1 MNEQHENKQRKR
13 QAGLIVGAIILVLI
27 ILGGGYKIWHQS
39 KTIDTITAQSELDRQ
54 FLEEEYNELSLQYEG
69 YKFSVNNDT
78 LVAQLSNEQA
88 KVQRLMEELKTVKST
103 NARRIN
109 ELKRELQTLRKIMR
123 NYVAQIDSLNAANQ
137 ALRTENKEVKAQIHQ
152 VSTQR
157 NQLQQEKQRL
167 SKQVELA
174 SKLVISNI
182 RVDYLTDKGKP
193 TKRIKKMKQFKFA
206 FTIDQN
212 ITAAPGMK
220 TIYMRL
226 YKPDDTLLLKSS
238 YGTFSFE
245 GGEIPFSISRQIEYT
260 GEPVSLEMFWDIDE
274 YLVEGTYRL
283 EIFADGY
290 LVARSSFAL
299 Q

>member
-1 MNEQHENKQRKR
+1 MNEQSENKQRQR
-13 QAGLIVGAIILVLI
+13 QAGLIVGIALLILI
-27 ILGGGYKIWHQS
+27 IIGGGYKLWQQG
-39 KTIDTITAQSELDRQ
+39 KTIDNITAQSELDRQ

-69 YKFSVNNDT
+69 YKFSINNDS

-103 NARRIN
+103 NAQRIN

-157 NQLQQEKQRL
+157 NQLQEEKQRL
-167 SKQVELA
+167 TKQVELA
-174 SKLVISNI
+174 SKLVVSNI
-182 RVDYLTDKGKP
+182 RVDYLTDKGKT
-193 TKRIKKMKQFKFA
+193 TKRIKKMKQFKISFS
-206 FTIDQN
+206 IDQN
-212 ITAAPGMK
+212 ITTEPGMK
-220 TIYMRL
+220 NVYVRL
-226 YKPDDTLLLKSS
+226 YKPDDTLLLKPT

-245 GGEIPFSISRQIEYT
+245 GGEIPYSISRQIEYT
-260 GEPVSLEMFWDIDE
+260 GEATSLDMYWDIDE
-274 YLVEGTYRL
+274 YLSEGTYRL

-290 LVARSSFAL
+290 LVGRSSFTL

>member
-1 MNEQHENKQRKR
+1 MNEQSENKQRQR
-13 QAGLIVGAIILVLI
+13 QAGLIVGIALLILI
-27 ILGGGYKIWHQS
+27 IIGGGYKLWQQG
-39 KTIDTITAQSELDRQ
+39 KTIDNITAQSELDRQ

-69 YKFSVNNDT
+69 YKFSINNDS

-88 KVQRLMEELKTVKST
+88 KVQRLMEELKTVKSS
-103 NARRIN
+103 NAQRIN

-157 NQLQQEKQRL
+157 NQLQEEKQRL
-167 SKQVELA
+167 TKQVELA
-174 SKLVISNI
+174 SKLVVSNI
-182 RVDYLTDKGKP
+182 RVDFLTDKGKT
-193 TKRIKKMKQFKFA
+193 TKRIKKMKQFKISFA
-206 FTIDQN
+206 IDQN
-212 ITAAPGMK
+212 ITTEPGMK
-220 TIYMRL
+220 NVYVRL
-226 YKPDDTLLLKSS
+226 YKPDDTLLLKST

-245 GGEIPFSISRQIEYT
+245 GGEIPYSISRQIEYT
-260 GEPVSLEMFWDIDE
+260 GEATSLDMYWDIDE
-274 YLVEGTYRL
+274 YLSEGTYRL

-290 LVARSSFAL
+290 LVGRSSFTL

>member
-1 MNEQHENKQRKR
+1 MNEQSENKQRQR
-13 QAGLIVGAIILVLI
+13 QAGLIVGIALLILI
-27 ILGGGYKIWHQS
+27 IIGGGYKLWQQG
-39 KTIDTITAQSELDRQ
+39 KTIDNITAQSELDRQ

-69 YKFSVNNDT
+69 YKFSINNDS

-103 NARRIN
+103 NAQRIN

-157 NQLQQEKQRL
+157 NQLQEEKQRL
-167 SKQVELA
+167 TKQVELA
-174 SKLVISNI
+174 SKLVVSNI
-182 RVDYLTDKGKP
+182 RVDYLTDKGKT
-193 TKRIKKMKQFKFA
+193 TKRIKKMKQFKISFS
-206 FTIDQN
+206 IDQN
-212 ITAAPGMK
+212 ITTEPGMK
-220 TIYMRL
+220 NVYVRL
-226 YKPDDTLLLKSS
+226 YKPDDTLLLKST

-245 GGEIPFSISRQIEYT
+245 GGEIPYSISRQIEYT
-260 GEPVSLEMFWDIDE
+260 GEATSLDMYWDIDE
-274 YLVEGTYRL
+274 YLSEGTYRL

-290 LVARSSFAL
+290 LVGRSSFTL

>member
-1 MNEQHENKQRKR
+1 MNEQIENKQRQR
-13 QAGLIVGAIILVLI
+13 RAGLIVGGIVLALI
-27 ILGGGYKIWHQS
+27 ILCGAYYIWHQS
-39 KTIDTITAQSELDRQ
+39 KTIETITAQSELDRQ

-69 YKFSVNNDT
+69 YKFSINNDS

-103 NARRIN
+103 NAKRIN

-137 ALRTENKEVKAQIHQ
+137 ALRTENKEVRAQIHQ

-157 NQLQQEKQRL
+157 NQLQEEKQRL

-174 SKLVISNI
+174 SKLVVSNI

-193 TKRIKKMKQFKFA
+193 TKKVKKMKQFKVSFA
-206 FTIDQN
+206 IDQN
-212 ITAAPGMK
+212 ITAEPGMK
-220 TIYMRL
+220 KVYVRL

-238 YGTFSFE
+238 YGTFTFE
-245 GGEIPFSISRQIEYT
+245 GSEIPYSISRQIEYT
-260 GEPVSLEMFWDIDE
+260 GEATSLDMYWDIDE
-274 YLVEGTYRL
+274 YLEEGSYRV

-290 LVARSSFAL
+290 LVGRSKFVL
-299 Q
+299 